1 MTESCARVGCRTLP
15 RHQPIPWPRSPVFAT
30 PVARVRDS
38 SRPRPRLQ
46 SPASATPVA
55 RVRDS
60 SRPRSRL
67 QSPAFATLA
76 AASPAPDSAARHP
89 ERPSTPCRASMH
101 PPSEGKRE
109 IKCVESFVAC
119 NYRFCPVESHGFS
132 RMIMPGAHIAC
143 EMEICYNS
151 RRWHSVGVIRFRRDV
166 SRSGCASWILVGH
179 VKNEGKK

>member
-1 MTESCARVGCRTLP
+1 MREIWLPHLAAASADSMATVARLRDPGR
-15 RHQPIPWPRSPVFAT
+15 PRS
-30 PVARVRDS
+30 
-38 SRPRPRLQ
+38 RLQ

-60 SRPRSRL
+60 GRPRSRL